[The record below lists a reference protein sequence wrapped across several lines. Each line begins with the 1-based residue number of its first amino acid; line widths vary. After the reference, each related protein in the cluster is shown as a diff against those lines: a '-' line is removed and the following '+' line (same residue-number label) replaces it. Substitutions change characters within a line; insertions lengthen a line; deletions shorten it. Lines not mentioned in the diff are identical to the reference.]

1 MHSVPR
7 EDLSHVDGRAEK
19 LHMLLYG
26 TGKIEQMINKMQ
38 FVFFSEIKSFFFYF
52 QPFILF

>member
-38 FVFFSEIKSFFFYF
+38 FVFFSEIKSFFFT
-52 QPFILF
+52 